1 MPAHTA
7 QLLAHSAPSE
17 DREPQSYAE
26 HILNVRCGARER
38 TQALLHFAV
47 DPPPGF
53 LDAIDTAATF
63 HDLGKIDEAIQNALF
78 RGRKAKLPWDHIDA
92 GVAHVSSGGNWMAA
106 WLIRAHHAPGLPCRS
121 LHFNTD
127 GLGRKLRGRRNDDCE
142 TEQHGSQQARTDKF
156 LPAYLSAHEHAV
168 GPTTLNPVGCRHG
181 LPMRLALSCL
191 VDADHTDAARF
202 DTGRGALQPVSSRWR
217 ERLARLDDY
226 VRALGSGTE
235 ARDRHRSEFYRAC
248 RDTLLNEPMAACE
261 GPVGLG
267 KTTAVTAHLLR
278 RAEQENLRHLIIVAP
293 YTNIISQT
301 VRVLRNALALP
312 GEEATEV
319 VLEHHHRADFQDIG
333 GRDLAVLWRAPVIVT
348 TAVQLFETLAS
359 NRPAQLRKLHELPG
373 SAIYLDEAH
382 AALPTHLW
390 PQNWRWLQE
399 LAERWRCRIVFA
411 SGSLARFWE
420 NRDIVGNPV
429 RLPELLTP
437 ELGTSVFAAE
447 GDRVR
452 YRRLKDGPIESIEEL
467 AGRVAETRGPR
478 LLILNTV
485 QSAAAV
491 ARELRTAGFDVLHL
505 STALCP
511 NDRDR
516 VLDRVQR
523 RLVFRNYSDWTLVAT
538 SCVEAGVDLS
548 FRTAFRER
556 FSTAS
561 LLQVGGRVN
570 RHGEF
575 TSQGGGTVWD
585 FVIDTGNFITR
596 RPAAELPARVLKRQ
610 LDSGA
615 FDRAEATP
623 AQLVT
628 TAMAEELRER
638 GGIAH
643 DALSSEE
650 KARNYPE
657 VAAKGRVIDSD
668 TRLVVIDPEL
678 RKRIEEREA
687 IGFHDLLRRS
697 VQIWA
702 NRIRD
707 LRLPNLSNSQE
718 LYAWPYAYDPEF
730 LGYMK
735 GVLELADFIDQGG
748 AII

>member
-1 MPAHTA
+1 M
-7 QLLAHSAPSE
+7 
-17 DREPQSYAE
+17 
-26 HILNVRCGARER
+26 
-38 TQALLHFAV
+38 
-47 DPPPGF
+47 
-53 LDAIDTAATF
+53 
-63 HDLGKIDEAIQNALF
+63 
-78 RGRKAKLPWDHIDA
+78 
-92 GVAHVSSGGNWMAA
+92 
-106 WLIRAHHAPGLPCRS
+106 
-121 LHFNTD
+121 
-127 GLGRKLRGRRNDDCE
+127 
-142 TEQHGSQQARTDKF
+142 
-156 LPAYLSAHEHAV
+156 
-168 GPTTLNPVGCRHG
+168 
-181 LPMRLALSCL
+181 
-191 VDADHTDAARF
+191 
-202 DTGRGALQPVSSRWR
+202 
-217 ERLARLDDY
+217 
-226 VRALGSGTE
+226 
-235 ARDRHRSEFYRAC
+235 
-248 RDTLLNEPMAACE
+248 
-261 GPVGLG
+261 
-267 KTTAVTAHLLR
+267 
-278 RAEQENLRHLIIVAP
+278 
-293 YTNIISQT
+293 
-301 VRVLRNALALP
+301 
-312 GEEATEV
+312 
-319 VLEHHHRADFQDIG
+319 
-333 GRDLAVLWRAPVIVT
+333 
-348 TAVQLFETLAS
+348 
-359 NRPAQLRKLHELPG
+359 
-373 SAIYLDEAH
+373 
-382 AALPTHLW
+382 
-390 PQNWRWLQE
+390 
-399 LAERWRCRIVFA
+399 VFA

-420 NRDIVGNPV
+420 NADVVGNPV

-452 YRRLKDGPIESIEEL
+452 YRRLKDGAIESVEEL

-491 ARELRTAGFDVLHL
+491 AHELRTAGYDVLHL

-516 VLDRVQR
+516 ILDRVQR
-523 RLVFRNYSDWTLVAT
+523 RLVFPDYCDWTLVAT

-561 LLQVGGRVN
+561 LIQVGGRVN

-575 TSQGGGTVWD
+575 TSEGGGTVWD
-585 FVIDTGNFITR
+585 FVIDPGNFITR
-596 RPAAELPARVLKRQ
+596 HPAAKLPARVLKRQ

-668 TRLVVIDPEL
+668 TRLVIIDPEL
-678 RKRIEEREA
+678 RKRIEEGQA
-687 IGFHDLLRRS
+687 IGFHHLLRGS

-702 NRIRD
+702 KRIRD
-707 LRLPNLSNSQE
+707 LRLPSLNNGEE
-718 LYAWPYAYDPEF
+718 LYAWPYAYDPDF

-735 GVLELADFIDQGG
+735 GVLELTDFIDQGG